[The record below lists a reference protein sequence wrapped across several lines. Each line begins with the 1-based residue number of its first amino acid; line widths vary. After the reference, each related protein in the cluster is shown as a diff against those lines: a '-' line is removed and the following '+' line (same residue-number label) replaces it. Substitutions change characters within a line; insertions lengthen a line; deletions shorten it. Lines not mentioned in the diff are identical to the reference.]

1 VRSFRWPID
10 DRAWIQPFTVEDA
23 EELFALVDANRERLA
38 RWFPWVDGSTGPDTQ
53 RAFIE
58 RCIAS
63 ETDLEGNGI
72 WVGAELA
79 GGIGMRVDVIE
90 NNGEIGYWLDNRFE
104 GRGLV
109 TRGCALFIEHGFR
122 VMGLHRI
129 AIRAAVDN
137 ARSRAVAERLGFTQE
152 GIGRE
157 SGRVGGGRYVNLVEY
172 GLLDRE
178 WRA

>member
-1 VRSFRWPID
+1 VRTFSWPID
-10 DRAWIQPFTVEDA
+10 DEAAIRPFTVDDA
-23 EELFALVDANRERLA
+23 EALFTLVDANRERLA
-38 RWFPWVDGSTGPDTQ
+38 RWFPWVDGSTGPDVQ

-72 WVGAELA
+72 WVGGDLV
-79 GGIGMRVDVIE
+79 GGIGMHVEVIA
-90 NNGEIGYWLDNRFE
+90 NSAEIGYWLDVRSE

-122 VMGLHRI
+122 QMGLHRI
-129 AIRAAVDN
+129 VIRAAVDN
-137 ARSRAVAERLGFTQE
+137 VRSRAVAERLGFTRE

-157 SGRVGGGRYVNLVEY
+157 SGRVGGGRYVDLVEY

-178 WRA
+178 WQR

>member
-1 VRSFRWPID
+1 VTSFSWPID
-10 DRAWIQPFTVEDA
+10 DQATIAPFKPEDA
-23 EELFALVDANRERLA
+23 ETLFALVDGNRVRLA
-38 RWFPWVDGSTGPDTQ
+38 RWFPWVDGSTGPEVQ

-72 WVGAELA
+72 WAGGELV

-90 NNGEIGYWLDNRFE
+90 NSAEIGYWLDERSE

-129 AIRAAVDN
+129 VIRAATDN
-137 ARSRAVAERLGFTQE
+137 VRSRAVAERLGFTQE

-157 SGRVGGGRYVNLVEY
+157 SGRVGGGRYVDLVEY

-178 WRA
+178 WHR

>member
-10 DRAWIQPFTVEDA
+10 DQAWIQPFTVEDA

-38 RWFPWVDGSTGPDTQ
+38 RWFPWVDGSTGPHTQ
-53 RAFIE
+53 RTFIE

-72 WVGAELA
+72 WVGAEIV
-79 GGIGMRVDVIE
+79 GGIGMSVDAIG
-90 NNGEIGYWLDNRFE
+90 NSAEIGYWLDARFE

-129 AIRAAVDN
+129 TIRAAVDN

-152 GIGRE
+152 GVGRE
-157 SGRVGGGRYVNLVEY
+157 SGRVGGGRYVDLVEY

>member
-1 VRSFRWPID
+1 MRSFRWPID
-10 DRAWIQPFTVEDA
+10 DQAWIQPFTVEDA

-38 RWFPWVDGSTGPDTQ
+38 RWFPWVDGSTGPQTQ
-53 RAFIE
+53 RTFIE

-79 GGIGMRVDVIE
+79 GGIGMSVDVIG
-90 NNGEIGYWLDNRFE
+90 NSAEIGYWLDARFE
-104 GRGLV
+104 RRGLV

-129 AIRAAVDN
+129 MIRAAVDN

-152 GIGRE
+152 GVGRE
-157 SGRVGGGRYVNLVEY
+157 SGRVGGGRYVDLVEY